1 MGKAAFRRGLGH
13 GVPIAL
19 GYLSVAFAFGLQA
32 AGGGLTPLQ
41 AVLISMTNLTSA
53 GQVAGLSLM
62 VAGAPLYEMALTQLV
77 INLRYALMSLSLS
90 QRLDAGMT
98 TPWRALLAFGN
109 TDEIFAVASSQPGEI
124 GRAYLTG
131 LICLP
136 YVGWAGGTLLGA
148 AAGALLP
155 ALLTDALGI
164 AIYGMFLAV
173 ILPPARSRRSVRL
186 VVVAAA
192 VMSCIL
198 RYAPAFSSI
207 SGGFSIILCAVSAA
221 ALGAWRFPVRE
232 AE

>member
-1 MGKAAFRRGLGH
+1 MADKKKLIVSASPHIVDTSSTRGLMG
-13 GVPIAL
+13 
-19 GYLSVAFAFGLQA
+19 
-32 AGGGLTPLQ
+32 
-41 AVLISMTNLTSA
+41 N
-53 GQVAGLSLM
+53 
-62 VAGAPLYEMALTQLV
+62 V
-77 INLRYALMSLSLS
+77 I
-90 QRLDAGMT
+90 
-98 TPWRALLAFGN
+98 
-109 TDEIFAVASSQPGEI
+109 I
-124 GRAYLTG
+124 
-131 LICLP
+131 
-136 YVGWAGGTLLGA
+136 
-148 AAGALLP
+148 ALLP

>member
-1 MGKAAFRRGLGH
+1 MDKAAFRRGLSH

-19 GYLSVAFAFGLQA
+19 GYLSVAFAFGIQA

-186 VVVAAA
+186 VVVVAA

-198 RYAPAFSSI
+198 RYAPVFSSI

>member
-19 GYLSVAFAFGLQA
+19 GYLSVAFAFGIQA

-186 VVVAAA
+186 VVVVAA

-232 AE
+232 AQ

>member
-1 MGKAAFRRGLGH
+1 MDKAAFRRGLSH

-19 GYLSVAFAFGLQA
+19 GYLSVAFAFGIQA

>member
-19 GYLSVAFAFGLQA
+19 GYLSVAFAFGIQA

-109 TDEIFAVASSQPGEI
+109 TDEIFTVASSQPGEI